1 MIRIAPHRVLPLM
14 PGETTTSFFTRMAM
28 DIGLP
33 IMPLSRF
40 VGTSFYRIVEGDR
53 GAMDRVGEAFHVDP
67 ALLRDRSIPL
77 VGTRRYQLGRD
88 SVPRE
93 ALNRSELRVCPE
105 CIREDLATGF
115 GTRQVRPYLRH
126 RWHVASIHVCERHEV
141 QLLVA
146 SRENRPHLIHDAA
159 YRLNLAREAIEQA
172 PVVKAFPGKLETYL
186 MTRLD
191 GVSTSAWLDGLDFH
205 AAARICE
212 VIGIAEVFGIRAPW
226 TSLDIGQKRH
236 AASVGFEIAHDGVTG
251 IDRWLTTLTKL
262 NFDYKTA
269 WGLKLVYGRLYEWL
283 SHDGIQDL
291 ALDPLRRVMH
301 DHIVSNLPLGPK
313 DKIFRWPIAKRK
325 VHSVFTLANE
335 YDLPI
340 RTVRRRGAIAGILT
354 DDPELTDDRIYMDA
368 DAGEALAKEL
378 RALYKAH
385 GNYTGPRPPR
395 VVSVPRVR
403 KPKPKPQ
410 RRVREGLTLADV
422 VRRLNL
428 PRGHDHI
435 LIDAGYLNPLPSYL
449 LGTYSFDPKEV
460 ADFWDRLSAKVKSP
474 TPAGLVPMRRASKMA
489 KCNAIQI
496 IDLLYEGRLERV
508 GQSKSVAGYEGLL
521 VCPKEILPLVVGP
534 ALTGLTLKQVEAT
547 LKTPSRVIN
556 ALLAEGILP
565 SEVQKNPINRCDQT
579 VVLPQVLEAFMSEYA
594 SAYALSLEWNFGAR
608 GVVARLRSAGI
619 EPAFDPDLVRASFY
633 RRRDL
638 PPPKDLGI

>member
-1 MIRIAPHRVLPLM
+1 MIRIAPHRILPLM

-33 IMPLSRF
+33 IMPLSRLI
-40 VGTSFYRIVEGDR
+40 GTSFYRIVEGDR
-53 GAMDRVGEAFHVDP
+53 GAMDRLGEAFHMDP
-67 ALLRDRSIPL
+67 ALLRYRAIPL
-77 VGTRRYQLGRD
+77 VGKRRYRLGRD
-88 SVPRE
+88 TVPRE

-105 CIREDLATGF
+105 CIREDLATGS
-115 GTRQVRPYLRH
+115 GARQVRPYLRL
-126 RWHVASIHVCERHEV
+126 RSHVASIHVCEDHEV
-141 QLLVA
+141 QLMVA

-172 PVVKAFPGKLETYL
+172 PVIKASPVKSETYL
-186 MTRLD
+186 MKRLE
-191 GVSTSAWLDGLDFH
+191 GISTSAWLDGLDFH

-212 VIGIAEVFGIRAPW
+212 VIGIAEVFGVRAPW

-236 AASVGFEIAHDGVTG
+236 AAGVGFEIADDGVAG
-251 IDRWLTTLTKL
+251 IDRWLTTLTKV
-262 NFDYKTA
+262 NFQHKTG

-283 SHDGIQDL
+283 SHDGVRDL

-340 RTVRRRGAIAGILT
+340 RTVRRRGAIAGIFK

-368 DAGEALAKEL
+368 EAGMMLAKEL
-378 RALYKAH
+378 RALYEAH
-385 GNYTGPRPPR
+385 GNYTGPKPQRVVLPR
-395 VVSVPRVR
+395 VY
-403 KPKPKPQ
+403 KPKARRQ

-428 PRGHDHI
+428 TRGHDHI
-435 LIDAGYLNPLPSYL
+435 LMDAGYLNPLPSYL

-474 TPAGLVPMRRASKMA
+474 APDGLVPLRRASKMA

-496 IDLLYEGRLERV
+496 VDLLYEGRLERV
-508 GQSKSVAGYEGLL
+508 GQSSTVPGYEGLL
-521 VCPKEILPLVVGP
+521 VCPREILPLVVGP

-556 ALLAEGILP
+556 ALLAEGLLS

-579 VVLPQVLEAFMSEYA
+579 VVLPQVLETFMNEYA
-594 SAYALSLEWNFGAR
+594 SAYALSVEWNFGAR
-608 GVVARLRSAGI
+608 GVVARLRSAGV
-619 EPAFDPDLVRASFY
+619 EPAFDPNLVRASFY